1 MLNAFLLHNG
11 CLAQIP
17 PDELPERL
25 GEALWIDLVDP
36 SSEERSLVE
45 SLFKHTLPTT
55 DEVEEIEASA
65 RAFVTATGVHVR
77 SYFLAE
83 VDGKSLNITVVFSL
97 SETRLFTLR
106 ERDTPVF
113 RLFRLRARRDVG
125 LVDGAASIMTAL
137 LKLDDLADRLEDI
150 YAGLERVA
158 GQVLQHR
165 RTDLEPAIDEL
176 ARREHANRTVR
187 LCLMDSQRTVNFLL
201 RRYRLNDALAE
212 RSREILRD
220 IESLLLQSTFLF
232 EKVNFLMDAAQGFI
246 GIQQNQI
253 IKIFFRDGRDIS
265 AAHADR
271 QQLRHELRI
280 HARTVVAPWI
290 PARIGADGGLGGGA
304 LLVFQAQGVAV
315 EGWRP
320 RRNKVVLIQS
330 TRRRNSMKQRKSL
343 YPTISNYLEADRHEQ
358 QT

>member
-17 PDELPERL
+17 PEELPERA

-45 SLFKHTLPTT
+45 SLFKHTLPTM
-55 DEVEEIEASA
+55 DEVEEIEATA

-77 SYFLAE
+77 SYFLAD
-83 VDGKSLNITVVFSL
+83 VDGKSLNITVAFTL

-106 ERDTPVF
+106 DRDTPVF

-137 LKLDDLADRLEDI
+137 LELKLDDLADRLEDI
-150 YAGLERVA
+150 HAGLERVA

-176 ARREHANRTVR
+176 ARLEHANGTVR
-187 LCLMDSQRTVNFLL
+187 LCLMDSQRAVNFLL

-212 RSREILRD
+212 RSRETLRD
-220 IESLLLQSTFLF
+220 IESLLPQSTFLF

-253 IKIFFRDGRDIS
+253 IKIFSVTAVIFLPPTLIASSYGMNFEFIPELSWPLGYPLALALMVAS
-265 AAHADR
+265 AA
-271 QQLRHELRI
+271 
-280 HARTVVAPWI
+280 APYWYFK
-290 PARIGADGGLGGGA
+290 RK
-304 LLVFQAQGVAV
+304 
-315 EGWRP
+315 GW
-320 RRNKVVLIQS
+320 L
-330 TRRRNSMKQRKSL
+330 
-343 YPTISNYLEADRHEQ
+343 
-358 QT
+358 